1 MTTVERYESLK
12 TKAIQI
18 KAQTQQAYNTC
29 LDVKAQ
35 YDEVTEKY
43 KADKESLN
51 VQTLAIDTLKEIIDK
66 LSQAHVERVVSLLT
80 YSLQSIFFDKNYSV
94 EIVTSDKRN
103 SKTADMI
110 LVEQTGESVIRAP
123 FNEGIGGGVMAV
135 CGLVLQVYYLNL
147 LNQAPVIF
155 LDEQLSQVSSE
166 YIPTLM
172 AFIKELSDKKNLIVV
187 LVTHDQRIMQ
197 YADKTYLVED
207 GVVSEVKRN
216 V

>member
-80 YSLQSIFFDKNYSV
+80 YALQSIFFDKNYSV